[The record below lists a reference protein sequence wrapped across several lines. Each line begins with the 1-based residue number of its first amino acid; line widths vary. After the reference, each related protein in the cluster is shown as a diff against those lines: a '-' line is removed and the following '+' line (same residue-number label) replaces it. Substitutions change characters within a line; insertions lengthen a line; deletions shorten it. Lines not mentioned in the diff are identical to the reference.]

1 MMRHKKA
8 FVLAGLFF
16 CLSTSVMIIIG
27 RSLEKRA
34 YLQEKAHDPSVEALK
49 DTQVNKFL
57 LSFFSFKTSGENYSN
72 YEIFLTEKAKENE
85 KSKIDQG
92 KSNPHFFSHSVFLD
106 SKNYIRKENDR
117 RFEVISEIKRK
128 IDLVNQEG
136 NVVTRNL
143 EKIVTLK
150 ITYLYDEVK
159 TDFLV
164 DDYEYLEFSNP

>member
-16 CLSTSVMIIIG
+16 CLSTSVMISIG

-72 YEIFLTEKAKENE
+72 YEIFLTEKA
-85 KSKIDQG
+85 
-92 KSNPHFFSHSVFLD
+92 
-106 SKNYIRKENDR
+106 KENDR

>member
-1 MMRHKKA
+1 M
-8 FVLAGLFF
+8 
-16 CLSTSVMIIIG
+16 
-27 RSLEKRA
+27 
-34 YLQEKAHDPSVEALK
+34 
-49 DTQVNKFL
+49 
-57 LSFFSFKTSGENYSN
+57 
-72 YEIFLTEKAKENE
+72 TEKAKENE

-159 TDFLV
+159 ADFLV
-164 DDYEYLEFSNP
+164 DDYEYLEFSKP